1 MSAAAANPMT
11 TAEMIDLITDYA
23 QGPKAVD
30 LVVLDLSGASA
41 FTDAFVI
48 ATGRSDRQVKAIHD
62 SIHQGMKNDHAML
75 PNHVEGL
82 GEASWVLLDYGDV
95 VVHVFTPATREYYRL
110 ETLWGEVPRR
120 TIASDE
126 PEPAEDLV
134 DDDATA

>member
-1 MSAAAANPMT
+1 MSAAAAKQMT

-62 SIHQGMKNDHAML
+62 AIHQGMKNEHAML

-82 GEASWVLLDYGDV
+82 AESNWVLLDYGDV

-120 TIASDE
+120 TISSGE
-126 PEPAEDLV
+126 EEELPEAQE
-134 DDDATA
+134 

>member
-1 MSAAAANPMT
+1 MSAAAAPMT
-11 TAEMIDLITDYA
+11 TGEMIDLISDYA

-30 LVVLDLSGASA
+30 LVVLDLSSASA

-82 GEASWVLLDYGDV
+82 AEANWVLLDYGDV
-95 VVHVFTPATREYYRL
+95 VVHVFTPPTREYYRL

-120 TIASDE
+120 TISSGEEEE
-126 PEPAEDLV
+126 PLEAQE
-134 DDDATA
+134 

>member
-1 MSAAAANPMT
+1 MSAAAAPMT

-30 LVVLDLSGASA
+30 LVVLDLSSASA

-82 GEASWVLLDYGDV
+82 AEANWVLLDYGDV

-120 TIASDE
+120 TISSGEEEE
-126 PEPAEDLV
+126 PLEAQE
-134 DDDATA
+134 

>member
-1 MSAAAANPMT
+1 VVPVSAAAEPIT
-11 TAEMIDLITDYA
+11 TAEMVDLITDYA

-62 SIHQGMKNDHAML
+62 AIHQGMKNEHAML

-82 GEASWVLLDYGDV
+82 AEANWVLLDYGDV

-120 TIASDE
+120 QISSGEEE
-126 PEPAEDLV
+126 PVE
-134 DDDATA
+134 ATE

>member
-1 MSAAAANPMT
+1 MSAAAAPMT
-11 TAEMIDLITDYA
+11 TGEMIDLITDYA

-30 LVVLDLSGASA
+30 LVVLDLSSASA

-82 GEASWVLLDYGDV
+82 AEANWVLLDYGDV

-120 TIASDE
+120 TISSGEEEE
-126 PEPAEDLV
+126 PLEAQE
-134 DDDATA
+134 

>member
-1 MSAAAANPMT
+1 MSAAAAPMT
-11 TAEMIDLITDYA
+11 TGEVIDLITDYA

-30 LVVLDLSGASA
+30 LVVLDLSSASA

-82 GEASWVLLDYGDV
+82 AEANWVLLDYGDV

-120 TIASDE
+120 TISSGEEEELLEAQE
-126 PEPAEDLV
+126 
-134 DDDATA
+134 

>member
-1 MSAAAANPMT
+1 MSAAAAPMT
-11 TAEMIDLITDYA
+11 TAEMIDLISDYA

-30 LVVLDLSGASA
+30 LVVLDLSSASA

-82 GEASWVLLDYGDV
+82 AEANWVLLDYGDV

-120 TIASDE
+120 TISSGEEEELLEAQE
-126 PEPAEDLV
+126 
-134 DDDATA
+134 

>member
-1 MSAAAANPMT
+1 MSAAAAPMT

-30 LVVLDLSGASA
+30 LVVLDLSSASA

-82 GEASWVLLDYGDV
+82 AEAKWVLLDYGDV
-95 VVHVFTPATREYYRL
+95 VVHIFAEETRRFYEIERLYRDRPNV
-110 ETLWGEVPRR
+110 EWRG
-120 TIASDE
+120 
-126 PEPAEDLV
+126 
-134 DDDATA
+134 

>member
-1 MSAAAANPMT
+1 MSAAAGQMT
-11 TAEMIDLITDYA
+11 TSEMVDLITDYA

-62 SIHQGMKNDHAML
+62 AIHQGMKNEQAML
-75 PNHVEGL
+75 PSHVEGL
-82 GEASWVLLDYGDV
+82 AEANWVLLDYGDV

-120 TIASDE
+120 QISSGE
-126 PEPAEDLV
+126 EEPAE
-134 DDDATA
+134 ATE

>member
-1 MSAAAANPMT
+1 MSAAAAPMT

-23 QGPKAVD
+23 QDPKAVD

-82 GEASWVLLDYGDV
+82 AEANWVLLDYGDV

-120 TIASDE
+120 TISSGEEEE
-126 PEPAEDLV
+126 PSEAQE
-134 DDDATA
+134 

>member
-1 MSAAAANPMT
+1 MVPVSAAAEPIT
-11 TAEMIDLITDYA
+11 TAEMVDLITDYA

-62 SIHQGMKNDHAML
+62 AIHQGMKNDHAIL
-75 PNHVEGL
+75 PSHVEGL
-82 GEASWVLLDYGDV
+82 AESNWVLLDYGDV

-110 ETLWGEVPRR
+110 ETLWGDVPRR
-120 TIASDE
+120 VVSGGEEESDQGSQ
-126 PEPAEDLV
+126 
-134 DDDATA
+134 

>member
-1 MSAAAANPMT
+1 MSAAANAMT
-11 TAEMIDLITDYA
+11 TTEIVDLITDFA
-23 QGPKAVD
+23 QQPKAVD
-30 LVVLDLSGASA
+30 LIVLDLSSASA

-82 GEASWVLLDYGDV
+82 AEANWVLLDYGDV
-95 VVHVFTPATREYYRL
+95 VVHVFTPPTREYYRL

-120 TIASDE
+120 TISSGEEEE
-126 PEPAEDLV
+126 PLEAQE
-134 DDDATA
+134 

>member
-1 MSAAAANPMT
+1 MVPVSAAAEPIT
-11 TAEMIDLITDYA
+11 TAEMVDLITDYA

-62 SIHQGMKNDHAML
+62 AIHQGMKNEHAML

-82 GEASWVLLDYGDV
+82 AEANWVLLDYGDV

-120 TIASDE
+120 QISSGEEE
-126 PEPAEDLV
+126 PVE
-134 DDDATA
+134 ATE